1 MQFNKT
7 SVAMSDIH
15 LWRSILFVPA
25 TNDRF
30 VESALRRPAD
40 VLQIDLEDSVAP
52 DDKALARS
60 RVRDIA
66 RKFVAAGY
74 DVTVRINRPW
84 RLALP
89 DIEQSVSADVAAL
102 TLPKVPDASYVRF
115 IGEILDECEAEQGL
129 APGHTRLIAMVE
141 DAEGLAN
148 MAEIA
153 AAGPRICG
161 MIVGAE
167 DLAANMRMAV
177 TDDALYIPNAMAV
190 ASCRRA
196 GIVPIGFVGS
206 VADFKDENEFRDRI
220 RRARG
225 LGFDAAFCIHPRQ
238 VDIVNEEFAP
248 KPADVEIANQLIA
261 EFEKHKALGRAA
273 CTFNGRMVDLP
284 VVLQARQLV
293 ERYDAYQ
300 QLKSRRGSR
309 TPHAV

>member
-1 MQFNKT
+1 MPFKQA
-7 SVAMSDIH
+7 SVPMSDIN

-25 TNDRF
+25 VNDRY
-30 VESALRRPAD
+30 VESAMRRPAD

-52 DDKALARS
+52 DDKALARG
-60 RVRDIA
+60 RVRGIA
-66 RKFVAAGY
+66 RKFAAAGY

-84 RLALP
+84 RMALP
-89 DIEQSVSADVAAL
+89 DIEQSVGADVAAL
-102 TLPKVPDASYVRF
+102 TLPKVPDAAYVRY

-129 APGHTRLIAMVE
+129 AIGHTRLIAMVE

-148 MAEIA
+148 MAQIA
-153 AAGPRICG
+153 AAGPRVCA

-177 TDDALYIPNAMAV
+177 SEDTLYIPNAMAV

-206 VADFKDENEFRDRI
+206 VADFNDADEFRRKI
-220 RRARG
+220 TRARG

-238 VDIVNEEFAP
+238 VEIVNEEFSP
-248 KPADVEIANQLIA
+248 KLADVENARLLIA
-261 EFEKHKALGRAA
+261 EFEKQKALGKAA
-273 CTFNGRMVDLP
+273 CTYNGRMVDLP

-293 ERYDAYQ
+293 ERYAAYQ
-300 QLKSRRGSR
+300 QRPGSR
-309 TPHAV
+309 

>member
-1 MQFNKT
+1 MQLSEA
-7 SVAMSDIH
+7 SVPMSDIH

-52 DDKALARS
+52 DDKALGRG

-102 TLPKVPDASYVRF
+102 TLPKVPDASYIRF
-115 IGEILDECEAEQGL
+115 IGEILDECEVEQGL
-129 APGHTRLIAMVE
+129 SVGHTRLIAMVE

-153 AAGPRICG
+153 AASSRVCG

-177 TDDALYIPNAMAV
+177 TEDTLYIPNAMAV

-206 VADFKDENEFRDRI
+206 VADFKDENEFRDKI
-220 RRARG
+220 KRARG
-225 LGFDAAFCIHPRQ
+225 LGFDAAFCIHPKQ
-238 VDIVNEEFAP
+238 VAIVNEEFAP
-248 KPADVEIANQLIA
+248 KRADVETASQLIA
-261 EFEKHKALGRAA
+261 EFEKQKKLGKAA

-293 ERYDAYQ
+293 ERYGAYQ
-300 QLKSRRGSR
+300 QRQSRR
-309 TPHAV
+309 